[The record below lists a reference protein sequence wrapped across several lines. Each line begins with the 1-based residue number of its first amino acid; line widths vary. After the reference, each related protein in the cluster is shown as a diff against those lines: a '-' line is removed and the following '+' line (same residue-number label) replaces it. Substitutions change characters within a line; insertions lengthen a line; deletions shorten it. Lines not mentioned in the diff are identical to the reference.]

1 MLGWSVFLLG
11 VHKST
16 CVFAYQLLNVQ
27 LTPWKTPQGYSKL
40 TGQDHSVM
48 CDMLSA
54 ASQIRRLPVA
64 FLGLFG
70 VQTPDLDSSENQ
82 IGLQKPG
89 QGICPQ

>member
-1 MLGWSVFLLG
+1 MLRFPAVFLRAPVSLLISYS
-11 VHKST
+11 VHGSHLEDT
-16 CVFAYQLLNVQ
+16 PRLFQTPTHDRGIVCDVFLVAGRV
-27 LTPWKTPQGYSKL
+27 
-40 TGQDHSVM
+40 
-48 CDMLSA
+48 
-54 ASQIRRLPVA
+54 RRLPVA

>member
-1 MLGWSVFLLG
+1 MLRFPAVFLGAPVSLLTSYS
-11 VHKST
+11 VHGSH
-16 CVFAYQLLNVQ
+16 LED
-27 LTPWKTPQGYSKL
+27 TPRLFQTPSHDCGI
-40 TGQDHSVM
+40 VCE
-48 CDMLSA
+48 CDAFLA
-54 ASQIRRLPVA
+54 AGRVRRLPVA